1 MSIHLSVCQFSCLG
15 TSISVCI
22 SLSPCACLSV
32 FLSGSVRT
40 HIYHM
45 DVLPVLPLSLSL
57 SSLPLPLCFCL
68 TVDSASPAGRPCLQ
82 LPPPGS
88 PVSPQLPRA
97 PAPAFLGA
105 RSPAV
110 QIFGCLQGIPG
121 QEGGRWAGWPGV
133 SPAPGGPQARDV
145 LSFASAG
152 ARAARPSQQAGSG
165 GRGLLL
171 ALAQS
176 GAERLQLQLPL
187 GEQRRSWAGWEG
199 RPRCLGLGPTLSICW
214 VSRKCTLSQESPTS
228 GLSWAPQILLDTSGC
243 PEHRSTDPRHQGQG
257 ARLGG
262 IGAADTSMF

>member
-1 MSIHLSVCQFSCLG
+1 MSIHHSGVSIFLFGYLCIHLHF
-15 TSISVCI
+15 SISLCLPVC
-22 SLSPCACLSV
+22 
-32 FLSGSVRT
+32 LSGSVRT
-40 HIYHM
+40 HMYHM

-68 TVDSASPAGRPCLQ
+68 TVDGASPAGRPCLQ

-133 SPAPGGPQARDV
+133 SPAPGGAQARDV

-152 ARAARPSQQAGSG
+152 ARAARPSQQAGNG

-176 GAERLQLQLPL
+176 
-187 GEQRRSWAGWEG
+187 
-199 RPRCLGLGPTLSICW
+199 
-214 VSRKCTLSQESPTS
+214 
-228 GLSWAPQILLDTSGC
+228 
-243 PEHRSTDPRHQGQG
+243 
-257 ARLGG
+257 
-262 IGAADTSMF
+262 